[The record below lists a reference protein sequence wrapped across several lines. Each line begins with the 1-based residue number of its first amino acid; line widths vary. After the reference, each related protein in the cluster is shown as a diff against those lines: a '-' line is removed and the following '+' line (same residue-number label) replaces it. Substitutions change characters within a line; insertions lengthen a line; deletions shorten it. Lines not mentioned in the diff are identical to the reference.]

1 MNTHRTPIIQL
12 SKAIGGYLLAAEA
25 RNLSV
30 NTLRDYT
37 TTFKRFQDFLG
48 EDLPISKITPRDI
61 EGFLS
66 SITVSKKTVL
76 IIILGYLLFGPG
88 Q

>member
-1 MNTHRTPIIQL
+1 MNTHRTPIIQS

-25 RNLSV
+25 RHLSV

-48 EDLPISKITPRDI
+48 EDLPISKITPDDARSFDYGDG
-61 EGFLS
+61 EAVPDSGA
-66 SITVSKKTVL
+66 
-76 IIILGYLLFGPG
+76 GGPG
-88 Q
+88 